1 MSCPRETFTF
11 NIGSRPVSIDRSAL
25 QEGTSDGVRLNY
37 GDVATRRKA
46 STILPSALRRLAKA
60 FIEPKKEP
68 WCTAGLQRCPG
79 DNVEQQRSKY
89 RRPRSP
95 SYRKVRVL
103 QTRLPACPA
112 DALSPRPTP
121 ALPPSTARSCQGDGD
136 ARARPQRRFSNTAG
150 RLHFGRRSRK
160 TN

>member
-11 NIGSRPVSIDRSAL
+11 NIGSRPVTIDRSAL
-25 QEGTSDGVRLNY
+25 QEVTSDGVRLNC
-37 GDVATRRKA
+37 GDFATRRKA

-68 WCTAGLQRCPG
+68 CCTAVFSKRPG
-79 DNVEQQRSKY
+79 DNVGQQRSKY
-89 RRPRSP
+89 RRPLSP
-95 SYRKVRVL
+95 SYRKVRFL
-103 QTRLPACPA
+103 TNRTTCLPA

-121 ALPPSTARSCQGDGD
+121 ALPPSTARSCKGDGD

>member
-25 QEGTSDGVRLNY
+25 QEGTSDGVRLIY
-37 GDVATRRKA
+37 RDVATRRKA

-68 WCTAGLQRCPG
+68 CCTAVFSKGPG
-79 DNVEQQRSKY
+79 DNVGQQRSKY

-103 QTRLPACPA
+103 TNQTTDLPRGRSEPPA
-112 DALSPRPTP
+112 DA
-121 ALPPSTARSCQGDGD
+121 
-136 ARARPQRRFSNTAG
+136 RAAAQ
-150 RLHFGRRSRK
+150 HC
-160 TN
+160 

>member
-25 QEGTSDGVRLNY
+25 QEGTSDGVRLNC
-37 GDVATRRKA
+37 GDFATRRKA

-68 WCTAGLQRCPG
+68 WCTAVFSAVPG

-95 SYRKVRVL
+95 AYRKVRVL
-103 QTRLPACPA
+103 TNQATGV
-112 DALSPRPTP
+112 PRVSSE
-121 ALPPSTARSCQGDGD
+121 PPGH
-136 ARARPQRRFSNTAG
+136 ARAAAQ
-150 RLHFGRRSRK
+150 HC
-160 TN
+160 